1 MKPNFFLRL
10 TLVPVTVT
18 SLVFAVACNNN
29 TSSTTTPSGPGPDI
43 AVAQFPTSATG
54 GDPRGTWYPNTPLM
68 NVSAS
73 NLSSGVT
80 VGVTFTKNTGSGSIV
95 YTGSTPASGTFS
107 TNNLAASLVGN
118 TAISAL
124 GQTSNIPIME
134 STVGVLA
141 GSGTWTVSG
150 SNLIQFSSG
159 VAKPDTLAFTAN
171 SQGLFFVSRQ
181 DVGASSGGLFT
192 GIITVALAL
201 KK

>member
-1 MKPNFFLRL
+1 
-10 TLVPVTVT
+10 
-18 SLVFAVACNNN
+18 
-29 TSSTTTPSGPGPDI
+29 
-43 AVAQFPTSATG
+43 
-54 GDPRGTWYPNTPLM
+54 M

-80 VGVTFTKNTGSGSIV
+80 IVPTFTRNTGSGSIV

-107 TNNLAASLVGN
+107 TNNLTASLVGN
-118 TAISAL
+118 TAISVL

-150 SNLIQFSSG
+150 SNLILSSG
-159 VAKPDTLAFTAN
+159 GAKPDTVAFTAN

-181 DVGASSGGLFT
+181 DVGASSGGVFT
-192 GIITVALAL
+192 GVLTVALAL